1 MVDSLLCYSPIKY
14 LRSRLLSFCLW
25 LICGGLSVIISS
37 MLLLRYHFL
46 ARIEQV
52 TDPEWNISLRAF
64 GFVGEGFPIA
74 EQPRQHL
81 HEEQQSECGP

>member
-1 MVDSLLCYSPIKY
+1 
-14 LRSRLLSFCLW
+14 
-25 LICGGLSVIISS
+25 

-52 TDPEWNISLRAF
+52 TDPEWNISLRAL
-64 GFVGEGFPIA
+64 GFIGDGFPVA

-81 HEEQQSECGP
+81 HQK